1 LKWFK
6 HISDSLDD
14 PFIFDLIEEFG
25 PIGYLIFF
33 GTIEL
38 YAREFKPEKDWFLS
52 ISFRLLTQKLQIKR
66 PLRVKKVF
74 LFIQKYN
81 NWRIKHEGTKVS
93 IYIPKFVEFLDD
105 TTLKKLRA
113 IRNKRLL
120 NSGIIPESFPPKD
133 VDVDVDVD
141 VKRLKPPASAAP
153 KKFTPLKKPQ
163 EDPSEIEKLCHE
175 IYDKKIFSKVHQWKN
190 KMIKDRQ
197 NEKAIYHTLVRC
209 LKKEKLKDGWS
220 YCNKIIQAE
229 NGNYNEAESVKIHE
243 SFKQEQVP
251 ERFKSLTAGMTNE
264 IKK

>member
-1 LKWFK
+1 MKWFK

-14 PFIFDLIEEFG
+14 PFIFDIIEEFG
-25 PIGYLIFF
+25 PVGYLVFF
-33 GTIEL
+33 GTIEI

-81 NWRIKHEGTKVS
+81 NWHIKYDGKKVH
-93 IYIPKFVEFLDD
+93 IHIPKFMEFLDD

-120 NSGIIPESFPPKD
+120 NSGMIPESFPPKD

-141 VKRLKPPASAAP
+141 VKSKKTPANAAP
-153 KKFTPLKKPQ
+153 KKFTPLKKP
-163 EDPSEIEKLCHE
+163 SEIEKLCQE
-175 IYDKKIFSKVHQWKN
+175 IEDKKLFPKVRYWKD

-197 NEKAIYHTLVRC
+197 NKKAIIHTLKRC
-209 LKKEKLKDGWS
+209 LEKENLKDGWA
-220 YCNKIIQAE
+220 YCNKIIQQE
-229 NGNYNEAESVKIHE
+229 NGNYNETESIEQSE
-243 SFKQEQVP
+243 SFKKQKFPKQFSNLAEG
-251 ERFKSLTAGMTNE
+251 TT
-264 IKK
+264 KKL